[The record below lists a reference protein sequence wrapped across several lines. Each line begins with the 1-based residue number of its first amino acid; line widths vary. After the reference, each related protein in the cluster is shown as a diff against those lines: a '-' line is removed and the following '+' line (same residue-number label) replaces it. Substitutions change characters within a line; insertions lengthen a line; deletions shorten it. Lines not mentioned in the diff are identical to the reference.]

1 MIAGA
6 RFTLRWTSNDLHEER
21 DAVAFGTKLGVWFV
35 DVPPPSSTRL
45 RFRLAFAENQ
55 TEIDDATVEIV

>member
-1 MIAGA
+1 
-6 RFTLRWTSNDLHEER
+6 LHDQR

-55 TEIDDATVEIV
+55 TETGDATVEIV